1 MSADERGRVL
11 RSVRRLS
18 DPPSA
23 PGWNHA
29 ELEGLIEDKPRRAA
43 AVLVG
48 LVPRSEGLAVLLTR
62 RHDNLSQHA
71 GQVSFP
77 GGGVDPDDADV
88 ISAALR
94 ETREEIGVEG
104 KLIEP
109 FGYLDAF
116 ETISNYTV
124 TPVVAWLDPA
134 YAVTLNP
141 HEVAEAFEVPLAFL
155 LDATNR
161 RALRMNFR
169 GRVRELFEY
178 HYGGQRIWGATAA
191 MLLNLIRRMEETA

>member
-1 MSADERGRVL
+1 VISDERERVL
-11 RSVRRLS
+11 RSVRPLG

-29 ELEGLIEDKPRRAA
+29 ELEGLVEEKPRRAA
-43 AVLVG
+43 AVLVA
-48 LVPRSEGLAVLLTR
+48 LVPRREGLAVLLTR
-62 RHDNLSQHA
+62 RHDDLSQHA

-94 ETREEIGVEG
+94 ETREEIGVEAT
-104 KLIEP
+104 LIEP

-124 TPVVAWLDPA
+124 TPVMAWLDPA

-155 LDATNR
+155 RDAGNR

-191 MLLNLIRRMEETA
+191 MLLNLIRRMEETT